1 MSTLSMMSSWRTHS
15 KRSKRSK
22 RKKELQKRNYLVK
35 LVVTKTGAGKHKD
48 KKKIQKNTHQ
58 LDT

>member
-1 MSTLSMMSSWRTHS
+1 MSTLSMMSSWRMH
-15 KRSKRSK
+15 SKRSK

-58 LDT
+58 SDT

>member
-1 MSTLSMMSSWRTHS
+1 MSTSSMMSSGH
-15 KRSKRSK
+15 KRSKHSK

>member
-1 MSTLSMMSSWRTHS
+1 MSTLSMMSSWRTH
-15 KRSKRSK
+15 SKRSK

>member
-1 MSTLSMMSSWRTHS
+1 MLTSFMTSSGH
-15 KRSKRSK
+15 KRSKHSK

-58 LDT
+58 SDT